1 MRVIIL
7 GSITAVACLLSTTAF
22 GQFGLSWK
30 RSPAIS
36 VIYAENDERVGLV
49 DEAITFWNKTLEE
62 AGSGFKLSKVSH
74 VKRIVPESDLQAL
87 SLSVVGG
94 SGPVEYPKAL
104 RDLPGDLNIFL
115 ADSEFVSFAGPFDQN
130 GKRVIGVRGMKFP
143 PLNMPNVARNVIIHE
158 IGHAIGL
165 GHNSDPA
172 MLMCGRP
179 APCRP
184 ALFASSEPKIFP
196 LTDAEKRQLRQ
207 MYPPDWKSRN

>member
-1 MRVIIL
+1 VRILL
-7 GSITAVACLLSTTAF
+7 GSIAAVAFLLSTAVY
-22 GQFGLSWK
+22 GQFGSSWK
-30 RSPAIS
+30 RSPAIY
-36 VIYAENDERVGLV
+36 VIYAEADERLGLV
-49 DEAITFWNKTLEE
+49 DEAITFWNKTFEE
-62 AGSGFKLSKVSH
+62 LGSGFRLPKASR
-74 VKRIVPESDLQAL
+74 VKMTVPNNDLQAL

-94 SGPVEYPKAL
+94 GGPVEYPKSL
-104 RDLPGDLNIFL
+104 GDLPGDTNIFL
-115 ADSEFVSFAGPFDQN
+115 ADAEFVSFAGPFNQN
-130 GKRVIGVRGMKFP
+130 GKRVVGIRGIKFP

-179 APCRP
+179 SPCRP